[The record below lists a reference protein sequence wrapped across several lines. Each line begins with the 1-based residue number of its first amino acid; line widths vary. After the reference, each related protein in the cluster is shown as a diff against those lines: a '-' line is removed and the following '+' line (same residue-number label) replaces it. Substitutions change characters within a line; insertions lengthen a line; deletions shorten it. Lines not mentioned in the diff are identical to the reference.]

1 MWMDRNLVHML
12 SSGGSRKLVPINR
25 RIRGEMQT
33 LQAPELVRYY
43 HRYMGGVDV
52 HDQLRMQR
60 YSVQLSYKTRKYY
73 KTLFLGLVDMAL
85 VNAFIVFRHNKK
97 VNGELPPKH
106 YAFFETLME
115 QLMAVDAETFET
127 IERATCAEDH
137 TAASPARS
145 TTSRQDG
152 QCTNAQIDEGHT
164 LAENPDTADIVQ
176 GEKKR
181 QRTCKV
187 CTLLKSKPR
196 KYIKYYCPECSS
208 GVIRS
213 RGQGTHLL
221 PDMASGL
228 KQRQR
233 HPSPTGTRAHGA
245 GAWTCTAP
253 GQEAAPPCAGR
264 CKRRAYG
271 CQWWIRERSLSP
283 LRRRQERGRGCAHDD
298 GLMDL
303 FF

>member
-208 GVIRS
+208 GVIRKYMCNVV
-213 RGQGTHLL
+213 REG
-221 PDMASGL
+221 
-228 KQRQR
+228 
-233 HPSPTGTRAHGA
+233 
-245 GAWTCTAP
+245 
-253 GQEAAPPCAGR
+253 
-264 CKRRAYG
+264 
-271 CQWWIRERSLSP
+271 RERTCFQIWHL
-283 LRRRQERGRGCAHDD
+283 D
-298 GLMDL
+298 
-303 FF
+303 